1 LNEELI
7 FLYFDK
13 FKIQNPKSKMANN
26 AGIIGMGHAYPSGI
40 LTNADL
46 EKIVETS
53 DEWIFSRTGI
63 KQRHK
68 AADNEY
74 TSQFGVL
81 AAKLAL
87 DRAGLKPEDIEI
99 IICATTT
106 PDQIM
111 PSTGALI
118 QAQIG
123 ATNAAGM
130 DVFAA
135 CSGFLYGLTMVESMI
150 KTGQIRYALVIGAEV
165 LTKYVDYTDRST
177 CVIFGDGAGAAVLGP
192 VSEDKGILAT
202 KIRSDGRYEEQLYA
216 PGGGTKLGTTHETID
231 NREHFFKMK
240 GNELFKIAVRSMTE
254 ISGEMLEKAGYTVDD
269 VDLVIPHQANQR
281 ITDAVASRLGV
292 PEEKVYSNIAELGN
306 TSSASI
312 PIALDEC
319 IQSGKV
325 KEGSLVLLTAFGGGV
340 TWGGTLIRF

>member
-1 LNEELI
+1 MTG
-7 FLYFDK
+7 
-13 FKIQNPKSKMANN
+13 QN
-26 AGIIGMGHAYPSGI
+26 AGIIGMGHAYPEGI

-46 EKIVETS
+46 ETIVDTS
-53 DEWIFSRTGI
+53 DEWIYSRTGI

-74 TSQFGVL
+74 TSQFGVK
-81 AAKLAL
+81 AANQAL
-87 DRAGLKPEDIEI
+87 ERAGLEPTDIDI
-99 IICATTT
+99 ILCATTT

-150 KTGQIRYALVIGAEV
+150 RTGQIGHALVIGAEV

-177 CVIFGDGAGAAVLGP
+177 CVIFGDGAGAAVIGP
-192 VSEDKGILAT
+192 VEAGKGILAT
-202 KIRSDGRYEEQLYA
+202 KIRSDGRYEEQLFA
-216 PGGGTKLGTTHETID
+216 PGGGTKLGTTHKTID
-231 NREHFFKMK
+231 DRLHFFKMK
-240 GNELFKIAVRSMTE
+240 GNELFKVAVRSMAD
-254 ISGEMLEKAGYTVDD
+254 ISKEMLDKAGYTVED

-292 PEEKVYSNIAELGN
+292 PEEKVYSNIAEHGN

-319 IQSGKV
+319 LEAGKIT
-325 KEGSLVLLTAFGGGV
+325 EGSLVLLTAFGGGV
-340 TWGGTLIRF
+340 TWAGTLIRF

>member
-1 LNEELI
+1 
-7 FLYFDK
+7 
-13 FKIQNPKSKMANN
+13 MAFQN
-26 AGIIGMGHAYPSGI
+26 AGIIGIGHAYPEGI

-46 EKIVETS
+46 EKIVDTS
-53 DEWIFSRTGI
+53 DEWITSRTGI

-68 AADNEY
+68 AAQNEY
-74 TSQFGVL
+74 TSQFGSK
-81 AAKLAL
+81 AALQAL
-87 DRAGLKPEDIEI
+87 ERAGLLPTDLDM

-135 CSGFLYGLTMVESMI
+135 CSGFIYGLTMVESMI
-150 KTGQIRYALVIGAEV
+150 KTGQIKYALVIGAEV

-192 VSEDKGILAT
+192 VPDGKGILAT
-202 KIRSDGRYEEQLYA
+202 KIRSDGRYEEQLFA
-216 PGGGTKLGTTHETID
+216 PGGGTKMGTSHQTID
-231 NREHFFKMK
+231 DGMHFFKMK
-240 GNELFKIAVRSMTE
+240 GNELFKVAVRSMAD
-254 ISGEMLEKAGYTVDD
+254 ISAEMLAKAGYTVDD
-269 VDLVIPHQANQR
+269 VDVVIPHQANQR

-292 PEEKVYSNIAELGN
+292 AEDKVFSNIAEHGN

-312 PIALDEC
+312 PIAIDEC
-319 IQSGKV
+319 IEQGRI

>member
-1 LNEELI
+1 MTE
-7 FLYFDK
+7 
-13 FKIQNPKSKMANN
+13 QN
-26 AGIIGMGHAYPSGI
+26 AGIIGMGHAYPEGI

-53 DEWIFSRTGI
+53 DEWIFTRTGI
-63 KQRHK
+63 RQRHK
-68 AADNEY
+68 ARDDEY

-81 AAKLAL
+81 AARQAL
-87 DRAGLKPEDIEI
+87 ERAGLEPMDIDI
-99 IICATTT
+99 IICATTS

-118 QAQIG
+118 QAQLG
-123 ATNAAGM
+123 ANNAAGM

-150 KTGQIRYALVIGAEV
+150 RTGQIRYALVIGAEI
-165 LTKYVDYTDRST
+165 LTKFVDYTDRGT

-192 VSEDKGILAT
+192 VAKDKGILAT
-202 KIRSDGRYEEQLYA
+202 KIRSDGRFEDQLNA
-216 PGGGTKLGTTHETID
+216 PGGGTKLGTTHKTID
-231 NREHFFKMK
+231 DRLHFFKMK
-240 GNELFKIAVRSMTE
+240 GNELFKIAVRSMAD
-254 ISGEMLEKAGYTVDD
+254 ISKEMLDKAGYTVDD
-269 VDLVIPHQANQR
+269 VDMVIPHQANQR
-281 ITDAVASRLGV
+281 ITDAVAQRLGV
-292 PEEKVYSNIAELGN
+292 PEEKVYSNIAEHGN

-325 KEGSLVLLTAFGGGV
+325 KEGSLVLMTAFGGGV
-340 TWGGTLIRF
+340 TWGGTLVRF

>member
-1 LNEELI
+1 
-7 FLYFDK
+7 
-13 FKIQNPKSKMANN
+13 MTTHN
-26 AGIIGMGHAYPSGI
+26 AGIIGMGHAYPSGV

-53 DEWIFSRTGI
+53 DDWITSRTGI

-68 AADNEY
+68 ARDDEY
-74 TSQFGVL
+74 TSQFGSL
-81 AAKLAL
+81 AAKQAVE
-87 DRAGLKPEDIEI
+87 RAGIDVSEIDII
-99 IICATTT
+99 VCATTT

-123 ATNAAGM
+123 AVNAAGM

-150 KTGQIRYALVIGAEV
+150 RTGQIKYALVIGAEV
-165 LTKYVDYTDRST
+165 LTKYVDYTDRGT

-192 VSEDKGILAT
+192 VPEGKGILAT
-202 KIRSDGRYEEQLYA
+202 KIKSDGRYEEQLYA
-216 PGGGTKLGTTHETID
+216 PGGGTKLGTSHQTID
-231 NREHFFKMK
+231 DGQHFFKMK
-240 GNELFKIAVRSMTE
+240 GNELFKVAVRSMAD
-254 ISGEMLEKAGYTVDD
+254 ISAEMLAKAGYTVDD
-269 VDLVIPHQANQR
+269 VDLVVPHQANQR

-319 IQSGKV
+319 IQSGKI

-340 TWGGTLIRF
+340 TWGGTVIRF

>member
-1 LNEELI
+1 
-7 FLYFDK
+7 
-13 FKIQNPKSKMANN
+13 
-26 AGIIGMGHAYPSGI
+26 
-40 LTNADL
+40 TNVDL

-53 DEWIFSRTGI
+53 DDWITSRTGI

-68 AADNEY
+68 ARADEY
-74 TSQFGVL
+74 TSQFGSL
-81 AAKLAL
+81 AAKQAIE
-87 DRAGLKPEDIEI
+87 RAGLDVTDIELI
-99 IICATTT
+99 VCATTT

-123 ATNAAGM
+123 AVNAAGM

-135 CSGFLYGLTMVESMI
+135 CSGFIYGLTMVESMI
-150 KTGQIRYALVIGAEV
+150 RTGQIKYALVIGAEV
-165 LTKYVDYTDRST
+165 LTKYVDYTDRGT

-192 VSEDKGILAT
+192 VPEGKGILAT

-216 PGGGTKLGTTHETID
+216 PGGGTKLGTSHETVD

-240 GNELFKIAVRSMTE
+240 GNELFKVAVRSMAD
-254 ISGEMLEKAGYTVDD
+254 ISAEMLAKAGYTVED
-269 VDLVIPHQANQR
+269 VDIVVPHQANQR

-292 PEEKVYSNIAELGN
+292 PEEKMYSNIAELGN

-312 PIALDEC
+312 PIAMDEC
-319 IQSGKV
+319 IQSGRI

-340 TWGGTLIRF
+340 TWGGTVIRF

>member
-1 LNEELI
+1 
-7 FLYFDK
+7 
-13 FKIQNPKSKMANN
+13 
-26 AGIIGMGHAYPSGI
+26 MGHAYPSGV

-46 EKIVETS
+46 EKLVDTS
-53 DEWIFSRTGI
+53 DEWITSRTGI

-74 TSQFGVL
+74 TSQFAVK
-81 AAKLAL
+81 AANQAIE
-87 DRAGLKPEDIEI
+87 RSGLKPEDIEI

-111 PSTGALI
+111 PSTGALV

-135 CSGFLYGLTMVESMI
+135 CSGFLYGLTLVESMI
-150 KTGQIRYALVIGAEV
+150 RIGQIRHALVIGAEV

-177 CVIFGDGAGAAVLGP
+177 CVIFGDGAGAAVLAP
-192 VSEDKGILAT
+192 VEEGKGILAT
-202 KIRSDGRYEEQLYA
+202 KIRSDGRYEEQLFA
-216 PGGGTKLGTTHETID
+216 PGGGTKLGTTYETID
-231 NREHFFKMK
+231 NRDHFFKMR

-254 ISGEMLEKAGYTVDD
+254 VSKEMLDKAGYTIDD
-269 VDLVIPHQANQR
+269 VDLIIPHQANQR
-281 ITDAVASRLGV
+281 ITDAVASRLNV

-312 PIALDEC
+312 PIAMDEC
-319 IQSGKV
+319 LQSGKI
-325 KEGSLVLLTAFGGGV
+325 KEGDLVLLTAFGGGA